1 MVEDLNL
8 CVTWKKKR
16 WKGQEEIEGEVILSD
31 RVLKMILMPE
41 RSISLLPVQLE
52 EERFFPPLLR
62 WLALHHQA
70 DSYRSL

>member
-1 MVEDLNL
+1 
-8 CVTWKKKR
+8 
-16 WKGQEEIEGEVILSD
+16 LSD

-41 RSISLLPVQLE
+41 RSISLLPVQFE
-52 EERFFPPLLR
+52 EERFFPPLLP